1 MSFFLIKQSWW
12 FIEKYYYELLNE
24 AQSWDVIFSEK
35 IIIIMSFFEERKK
48 LFYYCQIPK
57 SLCCQLWPHKIKVKS
72 KKPKFS
78 HTQNKCSHSLTV
90 NVIECVC
97 NVIFAYINQSCKTTR
112 VAKTLWVE
120 EEPEDKVT
128 VFELK
133 LCLERAPLFC
143 LCLCLCL
150 CLSAAALE
158 KAVFWRELFVG
169 SAATIVVALKPTER
183 GRETHSCCKSSICIF
198 FCLH

>member
-1 MSFFLIKQSWW
+1 M
-12 FIEKYYYELLNE
+12 
-24 AQSWDVIFSEK
+24 IFSEN
-35 IIIIMSFFEERKK
+35 IIINISFFEEGKK

-57 SLCCQLWPHKIKVKS
+57 SLCCQVWPHKIKVKS

-78 HTQNKCSHSLTV
+78 HTKPMLTQSV
-90 NVIECVC
+90 SVIECLC
-97 NVIFAYINQSCKTTR
+97 NVIFASTNQSCKTTR

-120 EEPEDKVT
+120 EEAEDKVT

-133 LCLERAPLFC
+133 LCLERAPLFS
-143 LCLCLCL
+143 L

-169 SAATIVVALKPTER
+169 SAATIVVALKSTER
-183 GRETHSCCKSSICIF
+183 GRETHSCCNSSICVF

>member
-1 MSFFLIKQSWW
+1 MWYSVKRLLSLWAFLKK
-12 FIEKYYYELLNE
+12 E
-24 AQSWDVIFSEK
+24 
-35 IIIIMSFFEERKK
+35 KK

-57 SLCCQLWPHKIKVKS
+57 SLCCQVWPHKIKVKS

-78 HTQNKCSHSLTV
+78 HTKQMLTQSV
-90 NVIECVC
+90 SVIECLC
-97 NVIFAYINQSCKTTR
+97 NVIFASSNQSCKTTR

-120 EEPEDKVT
+120 EEAEDKVT

-133 LCLERAPLFC
+133 LCLERAPLFSLSLSLC

-158 KAVFWRELFVG
+158 KAALWRKLFVG
-169 SAATIVVALKPTER
+169 SAATIVVALKSTER
-183 GRETHSCCKSSICIF
+183 ERETHSCCKSTICVF